1 MLFKKKNNQDKDSNL
16 KSPNEFMV
24 DVYSEFQEIANSKG
38 YLNGASPFVPE
49 IMQKGTTYTLD
60 WLRNDAFV
68 RQCQND
74 AITLYHN
81 IAVFSFLGGAYHAY
95 IWQTDFESFQR
106 DDLAKILYP
115 KGVSSLAGPIL
126 SIGKEPAIDFSTE
139 LFKCFFELIQ
149 PYHRS
154 MQNYAPYIQ
163 SGMMAFF
170 QLGAGIQLQ
179 SMGFM

>member
-1 MLFKKKNNQDKDSNL
+1 MFFKKKSNPGKGSNL
-16 KSPNEFMV
+16 KNPNEFML
-24 DVYSEFQEIANSKG
+24 DVYTEFQERAHSKG
-38 YLNGASPFVPE
+38 YLQGAAPFVPE
-49 IMQKGTTYTLD
+49 IMQKGTFYTLD
-60 WLRNDAFV
+60 WLRNDAFA

-95 IWQTDFESFQR
+95 IWHTDFKSFQN
-106 DDLAKILYP
+106 DDLTKILYQ
-115 KGVSSLAGPIL
+115 KGVTSLAGPVI
-126 SIGKEPAIDFSTE
+126 SIGKEPAMNFSTE
-139 LFKCFFELIQ
+139 LFKRFFEMIQ
-149 PYHRS
+149 PYHQS

-179 SMGFM
+179 SMGFK